1 MATHPRRT
9 IRILLTA
16 AVLVAGI
23 FLACNRT
30 IFVMEIIYPMFMWT
44 VASMVIILFS
54 LRPRLEDVVVVACLT
69 LLHAAVAFLFFY
81 LPYHN
86 VNWLAFA
93 GFSSFWVLCIRT
105 IWEKGAERKWLVYAT
120 VSAVLLL
127 TVESIAATAMLYN
140 EKLQPKTLDLFLYSF
155 DGSLG
160 TQISFLMGRAF
171 EKWPLFQSVSM
182 MFYHALPVAMTL
194 ICARHIAVRTDK
206 VRSVIVTIVATG
218 PIGVVFYNLFPAMGP
233 GIVPQLGF
241 PFQVLTRAQTMHLAV
256 VEIAAPGPRNAM
268 PSLHMA
274 WVLLIWWYSRGLSW
288 WTRGIALLFV
298 VFTVTSTMGS
308 GQHYFADLVVGL
320 PFALFLEA
328 LCSFHLAWP
337 DRRRM
342 HALACGLGVTLTWL
356 VLLRFATPLF
366 WASPIVPWS
375 LIAATILLSGIYER
389 RLASP
394 NYSSAIS
401 DAEFGVD
408 GRYGGD
414 GRAKDGACVRADDRR
429 HIDAGRGA
437 SRQDGAEA
445 EAETIRR

>member
-1 MATHPRRT
+1 MATHPHQT
-9 IRILLTA
+9 TRILLTIV
-16 AVLVAGI
+16 VLVAGI
-23 FLACNRT
+23 ILACNRT

-44 VASMVIILFS
+44 VASMIIILFS
-54 LRPRLEDVVVVACLT
+54 LRPRFEDVVLVACLT
-69 LLHAAVAFLFFY
+69 LLHAVVAFLFFD
-81 LPYHN
+81 LPYHPIS
-86 VNWLAFA
+86 WLAFA

-105 IWEKGAERKWLVYAT
+105 IWEKGAGRKWLVYAT

-127 TVESIAATAMLYN
+127 TVESVAATAMLYN
-140 EKLQPKTLDLFLYSF
+140 ERLQPKTLDLFLYSF

-171 EKWPLFQSVSM
+171 AKWPLFASVSM
-182 MFYHALPVAMTL
+182 VFYQALPVAMTL
-194 ICARHIAVRTDK
+194 ICARHIAVRSDK
-206 VRSVIVTIVATG
+206 VLSVITTIVATG
-218 PIGVVFYNLFPAMGP
+218 PIGVVFYNLFPALGP

-241 PFQVLTRAQTMHLAV
+241 PFQMLTRAQTMNLAV

-274 WVLLIWWYSRGLSW
+274 WALLIWWYSRGLPW

-308 GQHYFADLVVGL
+308 GQHYFVDLVVGL

-328 LCSFHLAWP
+328 LCSLHLDWR
-337 DRRRM
+337 DRQRI
-342 HALACGLGVTLTWL
+342 HALAWGLGATLAWL

-366 WASPIVPWS
+366 WASAIVPWG
-375 LIAATILLSGIYER
+375 LIVATILVSGIYER

-394 NYSSAIS
+394 NDSSAVS
-401 DAEFGVD
+401 DAEFGID

-414 GRAKDGACVRADDRR
+414 GRARDGAYVRADE
-429 HIDAGRGA
+429 
-437 SRQDGAEA
+437 GAEA